1 MSNSKDAV
9 RKILDAVKADKR
21 TSLTAPEGKL
31 VCDAYG
37 IPVPKEGV
45 AKSAAEAAKIATDM
59 GFPVVMKIVSPDIL
73 HKTEAGGVMVGVKTA
88 ADAEKNY
95 ATILANA
102 KKYKADAKIE
112 GIQVQQ
118 MLLGGQ
124 EVIIGA
130 VTDGSFG
137 KLVAFGLGGVLVE
150 VLKDITFRLAPA
162 TKEDALSMLDGIQA
176 HEMLKGV
183 RGSDPAN
190 RDAIADII
198 VNVSK
203 LITDFPEIAEMDLNP
218 VFATKSNAIAAD
230 VRIVVDFEPKPPR
243 PRPNHDDI
251 VRQMNRIM
259 KPKSVAVI
267 GASAENGK
275 IGNSVM
281 KNLING
287 GYKGEIYPIH
297 PKADEIM
304 GKKVYKS
311 VKDVP
316 GEVDIAVF
324 AIPAN
329 FVAGALIECGEKKV
343 VGAILIPSGYAETG
357 NIKGQEEIQA
367 IGQKYGIRLMGPNI
381 YGFYYTHANLCATFC
396 TAYDVKGSAALSSQ
410 SGGIGMAIIGFSRSA
425 KMGVS
430 AIVGLGNK
438 SDIDEDDLLTFF
450 EQDDNTQ
457 IIAQHCEDLKD
468 GRAFAEVAK
477 RVSKKKPIVVLK
489 AGRTSAGAKAASSH
503 TGALAGNDK
512 IYEDVFNQ
520 SGVIRARSLRDMLE
534 FARGIPVL
542 PTPKGENVVIITGAG
557 GSGVLL
563 SDACI
568 DNNLQ
573 ADDDPAG
580 SRCGVPQVH
589 PAVRRGRQP
598 GRHHR
603 RRAADHLR
611 QHRQARAR
619 RPAHPFADPRLLAHH
634 RDAADGVCEE
644 HGRGEERDEGQGHR
658 EADRG
663 LAGRRHRGRGS
674 RRLSLPERH
683 RRLRLLDRNSGRG
696 ARREVQVGARRGP
709 AVSVNSSHSGMRAS
723 RGPGMRIP
731 GSRCARTGMHGNQA
745 RFAFQPSRCHRPIQ
759 RRGDGEAG
767 AGRQRIDH
775 EILKSGM
782 PARRPELQNLDH
794 ADHHDGDRCREQPV
808 PRIGQA
814 EASPTRT
821 KASACSP
828 SWPRSECG
836 RKRGGPSVAKVT
848 AAARSQAM
856 ILRMMVIA
864 TG

>member
-1 MSNSKDAV
+1 MSSSKDAV

-45 AKSAAEAAKIATDM
+45 AKSAGEAAKIATDM

-73 HKTEAGGVMVGVKTA
+73 HKTEAGGVMVGVKSA
-88 ADAEKNY
+88 ADVEKNY

-102 KKYKADAKIE
+102 KKYKSDAKIE

-124 EVIIGA
+124 EVIVGA

-162 TKEDALSMLDGIQA
+162 TKDDALSMLDGIQA

-183 RGSDPAN
+183 PGSDPAN
-190 RDAIADII
+190 RDAIAAII
-198 VNVSK
+198 VNVSN
-203 LITDFPEIAEMDLNP
+203 LITDFPEISEMDLNP
-218 VFATKSNAIAAD
+218 VFATKDGAIAAD
-230 VRIVVDFEPKPPR
+230 VRIVVDFAPAPPR
-243 PRPNHDDI
+243 PRPKHEDI

-259 KPKSVAVI
+259 KPKAVAVI

-316 GEVDIAVF
+316 GEIDIAVF
-324 AIPAN
+324 AIPASL
-329 FVAGALIECGEKKV
+329 VAGALTECGEKKV

-357 NIKGQEEIQA
+357 NVKGQEEIQA

-381 YGFYYTHANLCATFC
+381 YGFYYTPANLCATFC

-450 EQDDNTQ
+450 EQDDNTD

-468 GRAFAEVAK
+468 GRAFAEAAT
-477 RVSKKKPIVVLK
+477 RVSKKKPVVVLK
-489 AGRTSAGAKAASSH
+489 AGRTAYGAKAASSH
-503 TGALAGNDK
+503 TAALAGDDK
-512 IYEDVFNQ
+512 VYDDVFKQ
-520 SGVIRARSLRDMLE
+520 VGVVRAPGLNEMLE
-534 FARGIPVL
+534 VARALPVL
-542 PTPKGENVVIITGAG
+542 PTPRGENVVIITGAG

-563 SDACI
+563 SDACW
-568 DNNLQ
+568 NNDLTLMSMP
-573 ADDDPAG
+573 AD
-580 SRCGVPQVH
+580 
-589 PAVRRGRQP
+589 
-598 GRHHR
+598 
-603 RRAADHLR
+603 L
-611 QHRQARAR
+611 
-619 RPAHPFADPRLLAHH
+619 
-634 RDAADGVCEE
+634 DAAFRKFIPPFGAAGNPVDITG
-644 HGRGEERDEGQGHR
+644 GEPPSTYRNTVALGLEDERIHALVLGYWHTIVTPPMVFAKLVSEVVAEFRAKGIDKPVV
-658 EADRG
+658 AS
-663 LAGRRHRGRGS
+663 LAGDVEVEEAAEYLYQHGIPAYAYSTEIPVAVLGAKYKWA
-674 RRLSLPERH
+674 
-683 RRLRLLDRNSGRG
+683 RG
-696 ARREVQVGARRGP
+696 AGL
-709 AVSVNSSHSGMRAS
+709 
-723 RGPGMRIP
+723 I
-731 GSRCARTGMHGNQA
+731 
-745 RFAFQPSRCHRPIQ
+745 
-759 RRGDGEAG
+759 
-767 AGRQRIDH
+767 
-775 EILKSGM
+775 
-782 PARRPELQNLDH
+782 
-794 ADHHDGDRCREQPV
+794 
-808 PRIGQA
+808 
-814 EASPTRT
+814 
-821 KASACSP
+821 SA
-828 SWPRSECG
+828 
-836 RKRGGPSVAKVT
+836 T
-848 AAARSQAM
+848 
-856 ILRMMVIA
+856 
-864 TG
+864 

>member
-45 AKSAAEAAKIATDM
+45 AKSAGEAAKIATDM

-73 HKTEAGGVMVGVKTA
+73 HKTEAGGVMVGVKTSA
-88 ADAEKNY
+88 EVEKNY

-102 KKYKADAKIE
+102 RKYKSDAKIE

-118 MLLGGQ
+118 MLTGGQ
-124 EVIIGA
+124 EVIVGA

-218 VFATKSNAIAAD
+218 VFATKSDAIAAD
-230 VRIVVDFEPKPPR
+230 VRIVVDFAPKAPR

-259 KPKSVAVI
+259 KPKAVAVI
-267 GASAENGK
+267 GASAETGK

-287 GYKGEIYPIH
+287 GYKGEIFPIH

-311 VKDVP
+311 VKDIP

-324 AIPAN
+324 AIPASL
-329 FVAGALIECGEKKV
+329 VAGALIECGEKKV

-357 NIKGQEEIQA
+357 NVKGQEEIQA

-381 YGFYYTHANLCATFC
+381 YGFYYTPANLCATFC
-396 TAYDVKGSAALSSQ
+396 TAYDVKGGAALSSQ

-450 EQDDNTQ
+450 EQDDNTK

-520 SGVIRARSLRDMLE
+520 SGVIRARSLRDMLD
-534 FARGIPVL
+534 FARGIPIL

-568 DNNLQ
+568 DNNLKLMVIPPDLD
-573 ADDDPAG
+573 AAFRKFIPPFGAAGNPVDITGGEPPITYVNTVKLGLEDPRIHSLILGYWHTIVTPPMVFARNMVEVKNAMKAKGIEKPIVASLAG
-580 SRCGVPQVH
+580 DIEVEE
-589 PAVRRGRQP
+589 
-598 GRHHR
+598 
-603 RRAADHLR
+603 AADYLY
-611 QHRQARAR
+611 QNGIVAYAYSTEI
-619 RPAHPFADPRLLAHH
+619 PVAVLGAKYKWA
-634 RDAADGVCEE
+634 
-644 HGRGEERDEGQGHR
+644 
-658 EADRG
+658 
-663 LAGRRHRGRGS
+663 
-674 RRLSLPERH
+674 
-683 RRLRLLDRNSGRG
+683 RG
-696 ARREVQVGARRGP
+696 AG
-709 AVSVNSSHSGMRAS
+709 
-723 RGPGMRIP
+723 
-731 GSRCARTGMHGNQA
+731 
-745 RFAFQPSRCHRPIQ
+745 
-759 RRGDGEAG
+759 
-767 AGRQRIDH
+767 
-775 EILKSGM
+775 L
-782 PARRPELQNLDH
+782 L
-794 ADHHDGDRCREQPV
+794 
-808 PRIGQA
+808 
-814 EASPTRT
+814 
-821 KASACSP
+821 
-828 SWPRSECG
+828 
-836 RKRGGPSVAKVT
+836 
-848 AAARSQAM
+848 
-856 ILRMMVIA
+856 
-864 TG
+864 